1 MKFDP
6 GISSRNL
13 SIVLFQLELFSS
25 VIVGILLIVA
35 YIFLRK
41 KYQWPLGRFLR
52 YVLFGGVIGFAG
64 TFGTVMT
71 LRAINDALWTRNMF
85 DVLIFFLYGSLSF
98 AIGELAG
105 FALFAWLVARKRKR
119 VQEEV

>member
-1 MKFDP
+1 MMFDP
-6 GISSRNL
+6 AISSRTI
-13 SIVLFQLELFSS
+13 SMILFQLELFSS

-35 YIFLRK
+35 YIFLGK

-52 YVLFGGVIGFAG
+52 YVFLGGAIGFIGA
-64 TFGTVMT
+64 FGTVMT

-85 DVLIFFLYGSLSF
+85 DVLVFFFYGSLSF

-119 VQEEV
+119 IQEET